1 MAKKEN
7 TEEIIQ
13 KKIDDMEL
21 KVRVLREYEDIRN
34 KILEKMKWE
43 YMVYHDPDEEHEDN
57 YFEVP
62 DVESYIYQNYVA
74 INTLLSMLDKA
85 VIGG

>member
-1 MAKKEN
+1 MAKSEK
-7 TEEIIQ
+7 TEVIIQ

-21 KVRVLREYEDIRN
+21 KVKVLREYEDIRN

-43 YMVYHDPDEEHEDN
+43 YMDYHDPDDEHEEN
-57 YFEVP
+57 YFSQPAE
-62 DVESYIYQNYVA
+62 DSYIYPRYIA
-74 INTLLSMLDKA
+74 LNTLLSMLDKA